1 MTSGISPKNQNKTIM
16 IQINELAREYLYE
29 IGVSQLKVVELNGE
43 HFAYCVDTHQS
54 EYNYTQR
61 KVYLIFTDRERWAGG
76 VLPQVLNDDSISIGE
91 YKYLNEQ
98 HPCFENHLKEHHK
111 VEYRE
116 AFDCYEYTI
125 ITPYDD

>member
-1 MTSGISPKNQNKTIM
+1 M
-16 IQINELAREYLYE
+16 IQINDLAREYLYE

-43 HFAYCVDTHQS
+43 QFAYCVDTHQS
-54 EYNYTQR
+54 EYDYTQR
-61 KVYLIFTDRERWAGG
+61 KVYLIFTDRERWAAS
-76 VLPQVLNDDSISIGE
+76 VLPQVVGDDSITIGE
-91 YKYLNEQ
+91 YSYRYQQNPTL
-98 HPCFENHLKEHHK
+98 ENHLRKHHK

>member
-1 MTSGISPKNQNKTIM
+1 M

-43 HFAYCVDTHQS
+43 HFAYCIDTHQS

-76 VLPQVLNDDSISIGE
+76 VLPKVLGDDSISIGE
-91 YKYLNEQ
+91 YEYLNEQ
-98 HPCFENHLKEHHK
+98 HPCFENHLKKHHK

>member
-1 MTSGISPKNQNKTIM
+1 M

-43 HFAYCVDTHQS
+43 HFAYCIDTHQS

-76 VLPQVLNDDSISIGE
+76 VLPTVLGDDSISIGE

-98 HPCFENHLKEHHK
+98 HPCFENYLKKHHK

-116 AFDCYEYTI
+116 EFDCYEYTI